1 MKELSEIITSI
12 LPVVLLAV
20 LNSSLATVSVQGLK
34 GFMKMELEGNKAR
47 FATIG
52 AAIFWAWATVIYFGG
67 GTVVD
72 ATLVC
77 AMTFLGAT
85 GIYEVLMQKNSDL
98 EK

>member
-12 LPVVLLAV
+12 LPIVLLAV

-34 GFMKMELEGNKAR
+34 GFLKIELDGNKAR
-47 FATIG
+47 AVTVA
-52 AAIFWAWATVIYFGG
+52 AAIFWSWATVIYFGG
-67 GTVVD
+67 GTVID

-77 AMTFLGAT
+77 SMTFLGAT
-85 GIYEVLMQKNSDL
+85 GIYEVLMQKKADV

>member
-34 GFMKMELEGNKAR
+34 GFLKIELEGNKAR
-47 FATIG
+47 AVTIG
-52 AAIFWAWATVIYFGG
+52 AAIFWSWVMVIYFGG
-67 GTVVD
+67 GTVID

-85 GIYEVLMQKNSDL
+85 GIYEVLMQKKAD
-98 EK
+98 EPK